1 MPTRAE
7 TALAKVRKLCLS
19 LPDAT
24 ERASHGGPTFFIG
37 AKKAFVMFLDNH
49 HGDGRLAPWCAA
61 PPDAQAMLVE
71 SDPDVYFVPPYV
83 GRSGWIG
90 VRLDRGAPW
99 PVIAG
104 AIERAYEARRAA
116 KRAVARRSQRGHP

>member
-7 TALAKVRKLCLS
+7 TALARVRKLCLS
-19 LPDAT
+19 LPDAS
-24 ERASHGGPTFFIG
+24 ERLNHGGPTFFIG
-37 AKKAFVMFLDNH
+37 SKQAFVMYLDDH
-49 HGDGRLAPWCAA
+49 HGDGRLALWCAA

-71 SDPDVYFVPPYV
+71 SDHEVYFVPPYV

-99 PVIAG
+99 PTIAG
-104 AIERAYEARRAA
+104 AIERAYEARLA
-116 KRAVARRSQRGHP
+116 KKPARRRRVSPT